1 LFVNFTISDI
11 QNNESGSE
19 MVNQEARSVRSAS
32 SILAREHVAR
42 LNVETAAVDRLD
54 VIDNTNLYHLR
65 ATGRLRRGKFREVA
79 RDTDA
84 RPEEP
89 RKVAAEQAPRWRPLT
104 RDRR

>member
-32 SILAREHVAR
+32 SILAREHVVR
-42 LNVETAAVDRLD
+42 LNVETDAVDRLD

-65 ATGRLRRGKFREVA
+65 AMRDARGAGKFREV
-79 RDTDA
+79 RETPM
-84 RPEEP
+84 RG
-89 RKVAAEQAPRWRPLT
+89 RKSRGRWR
-104 RDRR
+104 RNRRLVGAL

>member
-32 SILAREHVAR
+32 PILAREHVAR
-42 LNVETAAVDRLD
+42 LNVETAAVDSLD

-65 ATGRLRRGKFREVA
+65 AMQDGYGGENSG
-79 RDTDA
+79 
-84 RPEEP
+84 
-89 RKVAAEQAPRWRPLT
+89 RWRET
-104 RDRR
+104 RMRGRKSRGRWRRNRRLVGAL